1 MSESKRPVT
10 GYQVCQDMVIAL
22 QAEVQFLRT
31 AQQSRVRGGSGLSGP
46 ARALA
51 DACSKLQSEI
61 RKTGEGADK
70 AVNTLPPE
78 RQVELMLKMISEL
91 SPEHRMVIRIHC
103 EELGAAIL

>member
-10 GYQVCQDMVIAL
+10 GYQVCQDMVRVL
-22 QAEVQFLRT
+22 QAEVEYLRGE
-31 AQQSRVRGGSGLSGP
+31 QLRRQRGTGMSGP

-51 DACSKLQSEI
+51 DACSKLQGEI
-61 RKTGEGADK
+61 RKTGEQADK
-70 AVNTLPPE
+70 AVNNLPPE

-91 SPEHRMVIRIHC
+91 SPEFRMVIRIHL

>member
-1 MSESKRPVT
+1 MSESNKPPT
-10 GYQVCQDMVIAL
+10 GYQACQELVSVLLAEIRAL
-22 QAEVQFLRT
+22 KATQMR
-31 AQQSRVRGGSGLSGP
+31 RGRDDSFTGP

-70 AVNTLPPE
+70 VVNTLPPE

-91 SPEHRMVIRIHC
+91 SPEHRMVVRIHL
-103 EELGAAIL
+103 EELGAALL